1 MTPPC
6 ERCSKPGRARP
17 DPDGD
22 TRPRV
27 LCRRCAR
34 LFERYA
40 DRCFAR
46 EIRKRDR
53 VLWTADAPELDGP
66 ARAVIA
72 ASFDPAQRA
81 LPTLAN
87 RWTPAQLALDL
98 GRRQARY
105 LIARAGRTADY

>member
-1 MTPPC
+1 MKC
-6 ERCSKPGRARP
+6 SRCARPGRARP

-34 LFERYA
+34 AFERYA
-40 DRCFAR
+40 ARWFAR
-46 EIRKRDR
+46 EMRKRDC
-53 VLWTADAPELDGP
+53 VLWTADAPELTAND
-66 ARAVIA
+66 RAVIA
-72 ASFDPAQRA
+72 ASFDPAQRG
-81 LPTLAN
+81 LPLLEN
-87 RWTPAQLALDL
+87 RWTAAQLALDL